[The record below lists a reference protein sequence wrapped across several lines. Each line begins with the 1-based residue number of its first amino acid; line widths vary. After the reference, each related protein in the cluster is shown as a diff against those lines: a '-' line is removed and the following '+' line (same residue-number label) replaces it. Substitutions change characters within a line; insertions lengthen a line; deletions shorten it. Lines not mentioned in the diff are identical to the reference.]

1 MSASRWPPPD
11 PIAAFQAWFAEAA
24 ASEPDVPDA
33 MQVASVGPDG
43 RPSLRTVL
51 LKELGP
57 DGAVFYTH
65 LDSRKSQQLRASGWA
80 AATLHW
86 KSLARQ
92 VHLEGPVREVT
103 SAEADAYF
111 ATRPRGSQLGA
122 WASLQSE
129 PLDARATLELRLAEV
144 TDRFGDGPVPRPP
157 RWGGWRIA
165 LHRLELWQGRPDRLH
180 DRALYTPAG
189 SGWSVSLLNP

>member
-1 MSASRWPPPD
+1 MDTPRWPPAD
-11 PIAAFQAWFAEAA
+11 PIAAFHAWFAEAVA
-24 ASEPDVPDA
+24 AEPDVPDA

-51 LKELGP
+51 LKELTP
-57 DGAVFYTH
+57 AGAVFYTH
-65 LDSRKSQQLRASGWA
+65 LDSRKSQQLRATGWA

-92 VHLEGPVREVT
+92 VHLEGPVEEV
-103 SAEADAYF
+103 SAAEADAYF

-122 WASLQSE
+122 WASAQSA
-129 PLDARATLELRLAEV
+129 PLDARATLEARLAEV
-144 TDRFGDGPVPRPP
+144 TARFDGDPVPRPP

-165 LHRLELWQGRPDRLH
+165 LRRVELWQGRPDRLH
-180 DRALYTPAG
+180 DRAVYLP
-189 SGWSVSLLNP
+189 SPDGWSVTLLHP